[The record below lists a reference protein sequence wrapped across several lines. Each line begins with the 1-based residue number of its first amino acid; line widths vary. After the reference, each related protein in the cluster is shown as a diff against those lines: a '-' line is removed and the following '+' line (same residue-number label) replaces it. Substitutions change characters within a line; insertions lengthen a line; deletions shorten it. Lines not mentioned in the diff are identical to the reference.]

1 MIGSCGSSTS
11 SKICS
16 GNSPKKQSRRFVR
29 RLCRRFVRRLCF
41 VRARVITLA
50 VFRQAI
56 GCRSVFKREQRASC
70 FSLNYALFFVLL
82 HGLSSEA
89 VLKRVRFCVYWEN
102 ALRHSRGKGFDPPH
116 LHQREVLAEMR
127 VLFLFVVCKKGEGD
141 RRRSGTEQQ
150 SGGLS
155 GPRMTEARRSRRE
168 SIPLIFINESST
180 SVIAGAI

>member
-16 GNSPKKQSRRFVR
+16 GNSPKKQS
-29 RLCRRFVRRLCF
+29 RRFVRRLCF

-116 LHQREVLAEMR
+116 LHQ
-127 VLFLFVVCKKGEGD
+127 KKA
-141 RRRSGTEQQ
+141 S
-150 SGGLS
+150 
-155 GPRMTEARRSRRE
+155 AK
-168 SIPLIFINESST
+168 
-180 SVIAGAI
+180 AGAFVRYFTHSTCLPAFGKMGPSNAREAFFMKKHIYQVPHSSCVAYMLP